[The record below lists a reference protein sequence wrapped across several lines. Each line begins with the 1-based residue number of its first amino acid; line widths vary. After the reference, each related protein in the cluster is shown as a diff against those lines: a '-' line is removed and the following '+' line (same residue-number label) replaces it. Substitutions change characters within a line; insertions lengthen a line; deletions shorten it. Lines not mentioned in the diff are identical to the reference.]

1 MSPSPH
7 NFFSPLTSLF
17 QDIGLYRQAPTN
29 AFEIQGI
36 PLPDPI
42 GDIWQAE
49 EAATAFEQG
58 NLRTIS
64 LGSRTKTEDDS
75 SASNESKEEV
85 GTQKDT
91 DTDTDDN
98 DGFRKMA
105 VIFRNE
111 SPVPLVLCWLSDSG
125 EAHHFYQLEPCQQTL
140 TKKGTFEKLNTDHL
154 ENTFPGHAFCLGYAH
169 GEQEIARVR
178 KLRSLFREDTEV
190 DNKSSIVVAGYR
202 PLTSKAPPQSSIS
215 SSSSASSSPPLLSRP
230 VQVVTI
236 THTSQE
242 KRNLRR
248 HPWIGKKKQGCL
260 RIPPWCLGRA
270 KGLIDDDDSDVPLD
284 PRGWRVSA
292 RWTKLESEPYDTTD
306 KYYEDCSLGGWP
318 CKLEPNWS
326 GGDETSAQK
335 LERDIRAASL
345 LLPRHARDYL
355 HKHCKIWIN
364 RSLSWGPKACPVRGH
379 GSCYH
384 PGEDWLAQNGLSKD
398 KYMCVEVNDAP
409 CYKDDCDLW
418 GVGGVMLHE
427 LSHAYHHGMLPGGY
441 GNKEIKKCFELAM
454 KEGLYDCVE
463 YKHGFNQETGTT
475 KRSTGRAYACSNAM
489 EYFAEL
495 SAAFLGGLDE
505 SKEYNKWYPFN
516 RKQIQEHD
524 PRAYS
529 LLSRLW
535 QVDVN
540 VPTAKTQ

>member
-1 MSPSPH
+1 M
-7 NFFSPLTSLF
+7 
-17 QDIGLYRQAPTN
+17 
-29 AFEIQGI
+29 
-36 PLPDPI
+36 PDPI

-49 EAATAFEQG
+49 EAATAFEEG
-58 NLRTIS
+58 NLRSIS
-64 LGSRTKTEDDS
+64 LGSRTTIEENSSVGNENKEEDD
-75 SASNESKEEV
+75 
-85 GTQKDT
+85 TQE
-91 DTDTDDN
+91 DTDTDDD
-98 DGFRKMA
+98 DGFRKVA
-105 VIFRNE
+105 IIFRNE

-125 EAHHFYQLEPCQQTL
+125 EAHHFYRLEPCQQTEP
-140 TKKGTFEKLNTDHL
+140 KKGAFEKLSTDHL
-154 ENTFPGHAFCLGYAH
+154 ENTLPGHAFCLGYAH
-169 GEQEIARVR
+169 GEEEIARIR
-178 KLRSLFREDTEV
+178 QSRSLFRPKNNNGQESLDEINNEV
-190 DNKSSIVVAGYR
+190 DKNTASKSSIVVAGYR
-202 PLTSKAPPQSSIS
+202 PLTSKPPQQFLSTS

-242 KRNLRR
+242 KRSLRR
-248 HPWIGKKKQGCL
+248 HPWIGKKKEGCL
-260 RIPPWCLGRA
+260 RIPPWCLGRP
-270 KGLIDDDDSDVPLD
+270 KGLIHDDESDGDNSRLPLD
-284 PRGWRVSA
+284 PRGWRLSA
-292 RWTKLESEPYDTTD
+292 GWEKLESEPYDTTD
-306 KYYEDCSLGGWP
+306 KFYEDCSLGGWP

-335 LERDIRAASL
+335 LERDIREASL

-355 HKHCKIWIN
+355 HKRCKIWVN
-364 RSLSWGPKACPVRGH
+364 RSLSWGPKACPIRGH

-384 PGEDWLAQNGLSKD
+384 PGEDWLAQNGLSKE
-398 KYMCVEVNDAP
+398 KHMCVEVNDAP

-418 GVGGVMLHE
+418 GIGGIMLHE

-463 YKHGFNQETGTT
+463 YKTGFNEENGTI
-475 KRSTGRAYACSNAM
+475 KRSTGRAYACSNPM

-495 SAAFLGGLDE
+495 SAAFLGGLDD

-535 QVDVN
+535 QVDVTI
-540 VPTAKTQ
+540 PTIKTQ